1 MDFAL
6 GRMTQVVQSEVFDQE
21 DPVFIKL
28 FIKKAAE
35 RGAFKT

>member
-6 GRMTQVVQSEVFDQE
+6 GQMTQVIQSEVFDQV
-21 DPVFIKL
+21 DPTFIKL
-28 FIKKAAE
+28 FIIKAAE